1 MPFVSEV
8 ELFVVK
14 HGLTAIKVFPA
25 SEGLFFFCVRR
36 AYENGKRDFCHG
48 SKLIVLS
55 MRVGYLATESSRDT
69 SCCVGSLKNSRI
81 TVTCGRQR
89 FQVTFSKHFGACA
102 LKSAVQDCGRW
113 LDQTDF
119 RPMAELSFPVLV
131 SPANAKGK
139 ETSASRE
146 IEVLHVWR
154 NTVFC
159 NCTLVA
165 SVISVR

>member
-48 SKLIVLS
+48 SKLIVLR

-81 TVTCGRQR
+81 TVKERAGGSG
-89 FQVTFSKHFGACA
+89 FKSHSANILGHA
-102 LKSAVQDCGRW
+102 L
-113 LDQTDF
+113 
-119 RPMAELSFPVLV
+119 
-131 SPANAKGK
+131 
-139 ETSASRE
+139 
-146 IEVLHVWR
+146 
-154 NTVFC
+154 
-159 NCTLVA
+159 
-165 SVISVR
+165 